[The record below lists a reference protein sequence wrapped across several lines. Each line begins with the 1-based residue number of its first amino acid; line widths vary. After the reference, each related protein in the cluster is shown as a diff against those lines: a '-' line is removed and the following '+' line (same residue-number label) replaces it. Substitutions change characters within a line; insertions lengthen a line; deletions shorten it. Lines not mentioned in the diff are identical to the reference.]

1 MRSTPP
7 SADLAAEVRAFF
19 GALAIGAGQAM
30 AGWPVL
36 LGRCVF
42 YVLIMLVISALWDR
56 VAAERLP
63 GTLAHA
69 LPAGGLALYV
79 GVTEW
84 ITLSLPHLH
93 LRFEDDIRRGGLEPH
108 LLRPKSY
115 LFHTLALSLGGAL
128 VRLAAL
134 GATGIAM
141 LIVSGREGPPLGVFA
156 GLLLVGV
163 LALAVGVL
171 LYALAGLSAFWAK
184 RTLPFQLVVQKL
196 MFLLGGLFA
205 PISLYPTMLREVGEA
220 SPFAAHLYWAGVQ
233 ALEPSLAGF
242 VTALGWQ
249 LFWIVLLTLLCLA
262 LWRAGL
268 AKVLREGGA

>member
-1 MRSTPP
+1 MRSTRQ
-7 SADLAAEVRAFF
+7 SVDLWAEVRAFF
-19 GALAIGAGQAM
+19 AALWIGAGQAL

-63 GTLAHA
+63 GTMAHA

-84 ITLSLPHLH
+84 ITLALPHLH

-128 VRLAAL
+128 VRMAAL
-134 GATGIAM
+134 GATGIGM
-141 LIVSGREGPPLGVFA
+141 LVLSGREGPPLGVFA
-156 GLLLVGV
+156 GLVVLGV
-163 LALAVGVL
+163 LGLAVGVL
-171 LYALAGLSAFWAK
+171 LYALAGLSAFWAR

-205 PISLYPTMLREVGEA
+205 PISLYPDLLRQVGEA
-220 SPFAAHLYWAGVQ
+220 SPFAAHLYWAGRLV
-233 ALEPSLAGF
+233 LEPSLANF
-242 VTALGWQ
+242 ATALGWQ
-249 LFWIVLLTLLCLA
+249 LIWTVLLTLLCLA
-262 LWRAGL
+262 MWRAGL
-268 AKVLREGGA
+268 AKVLREGAA

>member
-1 MRSTPP
+1 MRSMPQ
-7 SADLAAEVRAFF
+7 SVEVAREIRAFL
-19 GALAIGAGQAM
+19 GALTIGAGQAI

-36 LGRCVF
+36 IGRCVF

-63 GTLAHA
+63 GTLAAA

-84 ITLSLPHLH
+84 ITLALPHLH
-93 LRFEDDIRRGGLEPH
+93 LKFEDDIRRGGLEPH
-108 LLRPKSY
+108 LFRPKSY
-115 LFHTLALSLGGAL
+115 LLHTLALSLGGAL

-134 GATGIAM
+134 GVTGLAM
-141 LIVSGREGPPLGVFA
+141 LVVSGREAPPAAAFA
-156 GLLLVGV
+156 GLLVLGV
-163 LALAVGVL
+163 LALVVGVL
-171 LYALAGLSAFWAK
+171 LYALAGLSAFWAR
-184 RTLPFQLVVQKL
+184 RTMPFQLIVQKL

-205 PISLYPTMLREVGEA
+205 PISLYPAVMREVGEA

-233 ALEPSLAGF
+233 ALEPSLANF
-242 VTALGWQ
+242 LTALAWQ
-249 LFWIVLLTLLCLA
+249 VLWIGLLTLLCLV

-268 AKVLREGGA
+268 AKVLEEGVA